1 MKLQGVANV
10 CYRYRKDSL
19 SCAAA
24 AQLPVSPQDTTPGV
38 APVGA
43 EPWRGSTSCRRA
55 PQGSC
60 FTLRSLCVGTELL
73 GSHVKGYGRPR
84 CPHGGCSARAV
95 AGALGLQWWGN
106 SRNLILN
113 CLNAPVQRFEG
124 CTLVLKQCSEIRGMV
139 KCASSSHLERG
150 LWAVGESPRLVLSL
164 LTAGQHRQATSTA
177 HQLSDSDVL
186 RSSNPSTGLLWSTI
200 SAGHASSCFFSV
212 LGDAGTEPAQHRESG
227 SPVSCLLL
235 GWLLN
240 SCFSYDITAF
250 KLQKKSISELKT
262 YRLFHKK
269 ERARC

>member
-1 MKLQGVANV
+1 MDEVTRCCWRVLQVPKRQPELCRGSPATSVSSGHEAWCGTSGRWAVTGIYKLQKSSARVLFYSEVSVRWDWAFGEPREGLRTAT
-10 CYRYRKDSL
+10 L
-19 SCAAA
+19 S
-24 AQLPVSPQDTTPGV
+24 SWG
-38 APVGA
+38 
-43 EPWRGSTSCRRA
+43 
-55 PQGSC
+55 
-60 FTLRSLCVGTELL
+60 LL
-73 GSHVKGYGRPR
+73 GPCRGRSPGPAVVGKQQK
-84 CPHGGCSARAV
+84 PHPKLPECTSAEV
-95 AGALGLQWWGN
+95 WGLHTCVETMFWNPWNGQM
-106 SRNLILN
+106 
-113 CLNAPVQRFEG
+113 C
-124 CTLVLKQCSEIRGMV
+124 
-139 KCASSSHLERG
+139 SSHLERG